1 MLVLGVKSETGF
13 QKFSWNE
20 ETKISIGINRYESI
34 LAAWNDCSI
43 ERVSPSLQPFPRCVA
58 DSGGGARR
66 KSTSERLKRTNF
78 VRQCYRLTGLR
89 NEIGCFSVRADGKVL
104 IRLSFSLYARWKSEK
119 GCARGGRRW
128 QFNCIQCKKKD
139 EKREKKKRGRRW
151 N

>member
-1 MLVLGVKSETGF
+1 MLILGVKSQTGF

-20 ETKISIGINRYESI
+20 ETKISIRINRYESI

-78 VRQCYRLTGLR
+78 VRAAKRPAMLSSNRIAKR
-89 NEIGCFSVRADGKVL
+89 NWMFFCAGRWKGINSMPTLFLFVRAM
-104 IRLSFSLYARWKSEK
+104 
-119 GCARGGRRW
+119 
-128 QFNCIQCKKKD
+128 
-139 EKREKKKRGRRW
+139 KKRGGLRAWRPKMTI
-151 N
+151 